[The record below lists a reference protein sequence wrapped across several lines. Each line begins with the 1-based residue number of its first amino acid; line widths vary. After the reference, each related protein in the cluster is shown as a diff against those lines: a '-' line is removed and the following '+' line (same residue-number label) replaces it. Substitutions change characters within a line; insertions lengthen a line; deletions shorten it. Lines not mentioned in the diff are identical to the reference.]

1 MSTLKVFDMMAGG
14 IEFNHYFVEKNIP
27 MPDLARFIV
36 FTFIIVMSLSFMN
49 LLVSQCTQILFLT
62 SVNAHLWPFLVVF
75 RRLPVDL

>member
-1 MSTLKVFDMMAGG
+1 MSMLKVFDMMAGG

-49 LLVSQCTQILFLT
+49 LLVSKCTQISF
-62 SVNAHLWPFLVVF
+62 VNSFNALLWPFLAVF
-75 RRLPVDL
+75 RRLRVHL